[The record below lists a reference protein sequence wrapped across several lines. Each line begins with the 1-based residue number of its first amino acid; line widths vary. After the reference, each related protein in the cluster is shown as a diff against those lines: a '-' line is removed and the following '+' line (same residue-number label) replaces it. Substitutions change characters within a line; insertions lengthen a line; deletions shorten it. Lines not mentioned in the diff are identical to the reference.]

1 MKRYLLLIVIMLA
14 ILTGCESTKL
24 STAEVNSL
32 QTKVESHSFTADFN
46 YCQPLRMPART
57 LTSEYSVVLS
67 PDTLQSSLSYFGQA
81 RNVPYGGGTA
91 LNFKEKIRSVSDK
104 RVKGDWRTISV
115 VVNHEGDNVIYDFHI
130 FDNGKV
136 MLDVT
141 SRERDF
147 ISFQGQIR

>member
-1 MKRYLLLIVIMLA
+1 MITILLA

-57 LTSEYSVVLS
+57 LTSESVVLS
-67 PDTLQSSLSYFGQA
+67 PDTLQSSLPYFGQA
-81 RNVPYGGGTA
+81 PNVPYGGGTA

-115 VVNHEGDNVIYDFHI
+115 MVNHEGDNVIYDFHI